1 MAKKEILFCP
11 GLVSNTNFVFA
22 DKVIFYN
29 LRICFSGIRLSFV
42 DIFIHPRSMF
52 IVDPHKSVRGN
63 KHKTKANLT
72 VPSFRRT
79 C

>member
-1 MAKKEILFCP
+1 M
-11 GLVSNTNFVFA
+11 SNRNFVFA

-29 LRICFSGIRLSFV
+29 LRTCYSGIQLSFV
-42 DIFIHPRSMF
+42 DVFILPRSMF
-52 IVDPHKSVRGN
+52 IIDLHKSVREN
-63 KHKTKANLT
+63 KHKTKANFT